1 MNMKNTKKAFA
12 ALLCALLM
20 LTCAAAMAE
29 PAATPVPIVIQSS
42 SAGAAEITVQGSA
55 LLSADPDMVTVQTNA
70 SAMAGSMAAAQEQIA
85 AAIENVTGKL
95 MELGVLGEDIV
106 TSNYSYYPNYNYE
119 TNTIIGYEANHS
131 LSITC
136 RDVEMLDSVIGVLTD
151 CGLNQIYD
159 VSFDISTRSQLYRQA
174 LELAIRAA
182 EEKAQTMAAASGRT
196 LTGLKSIEENEG
208 YSEGYAINARADMV
222 AMKAEAAGTGIRSG
236 GVSVSAR
243 VTAVYTAE

>member
-1 MNMKNTKKAFA
+1 MNMKMRFA
-12 ALLCALLM
+12 ALLCAALTLLF
-20 LTCAAAMAE
+20 CAAAAE
-29 PAATPVPIVIQSS
+29 PAVTPVPI
-42 SAGAAEITVQGSA
+42 AGWSGGAAGTAEITVQGSA
-55 LLSADPDMVTVQTNA
+55 QLSADPDMVTVQTSA
-70 SAMAGSMAAAQEQIA
+70 SAKAGSMAAAQEQIS
-85 AAIENVTGKL
+85 AIIASATEKL
-95 MELGVLGEDIV
+95 LDLGVLGEDIV

-196 LTGLKSIEENEG
+196 LTGLKSIEENAG
-208 YSEGYAINARADMV
+208 YSEGYAVNARADMV
-222 AMKAEAAGTGIRSG
+222 TMESTAAGTGIRSG

-243 VTAVYTAE
+243 VTAVYTAAE

>member
-1 MNMKNTKKAFA
+1 MNKRICT
-12 ALLCALLM
+12 ALLCAIMMIAL
-20 LTCAAAMAE
+20 CSSAAAKTTVT
-29 PAATPVPIVIQSS
+29 PTPVPVMLPDETP
-42 SAGAAEITVQGSA
+42 AGTTEITVQGSA
-55 LLSADPDMVTVQTNA
+55 QISADPDMVTIQTSA
-70 SAMAGSMAAAQEQIA
+70 SAKAGSMAAAQEQIS
-85 AAIENVTGKL
+85 AIIESATTKL
-95 MELGVLGEDIV
+95 MELGVLSEDIV

-131 LSITC
+131 LTITC
-136 RDVEMLDSVIGVLTD
+136 RDTDMLDSVIGVLTD

-159 VSFDISTRSQLYRQA
+159 VSFDISTRSELYRQA

-182 EEKAQTMAAASGRT
+182 EEKAQTMATASGKT
-196 LTGLKSIEENEG
+196 LTSLVSVEENAS

-222 AMKAEAAGTGIRSG
+222 AMEAEAVGTGIRSG